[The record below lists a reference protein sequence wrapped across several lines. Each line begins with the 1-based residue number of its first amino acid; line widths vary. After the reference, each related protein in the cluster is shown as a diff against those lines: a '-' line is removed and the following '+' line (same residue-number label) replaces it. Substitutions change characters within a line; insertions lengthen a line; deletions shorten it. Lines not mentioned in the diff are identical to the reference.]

1 MSADVCIMVGSIRK
15 DSHSL
20 RVAGMLAGLLKKS
33 GKAAEVIDPRSLRF
47 VVPHHPDD
55 DGGSSELAAKLQ
67 AQVQAAEKII
77 FITPEY
83 DGSYSAVSKIL
94 IEHLGYPSV
103 LAGKPVSVIGVAT
116 GRIGAYR
123 AIEHLRGVLLHIGA
137 YVCPALLSLAEV
149 HKSAAAEETADL
161 EQKLS
166 RHLNE
171 LLAFR
176 IA

>member
-1 MSADVCIMVGSIRK
+1 MSADICILVGSIRK

-20 RVAGMLAGLLKKS
+20 RVAGMLAAMVKKI
-33 GKAAEVIDPRSLRF
+33 GKTAEVVDPRTLDF

-55 DGGSSELAAKLQ
+55 DGGSAALAVKLK
-67 AQVQAAEKII
+67 AQVQAAAKII

-149 HKSAAAEETADL
+149 HKSAVAEETADL

-166 RHLNE
+166 WHLND

-176 IA
+176 IT

>member
-1 MSADVCIMVGSIRK
+1 MAAEVCIMVGSIRK

-20 RVAGMLAGLLKKS
+20 RIASMLAHLVKKAGNS
-33 GKAAEVIDPRSLRF
+33 PVLIDPRTLKLGI
-47 VVPHHPDD
+47 PHHPDD
-55 DGGSSELAAKLQ
+55 QGEVAVLASELQARVKSAAK
-67 AQVQAAEKII
+67 VI

-83 DGSYSAVSKIL
+83 DGSYSAVSKIM

-137 YVCPALLSLAEV
+137 VVCPTLLSLAEI
-149 HKSAAAEETADL
+149 HKSAAPEELAEL
-161 EQKLS
+161 EQKLG
-166 RHLNE
+166 RHLE
-171 LLAFR
+171 DLMAFT
-176 IA
+176 AA